1 MEPRFGQSFQGVR
14 LHADDVADTAAQSVK
29 ARAFTLGR
37 DIVFARG
44 EYAPGSEAG
53 RKLLAHEL
61 THAVQ
66 QGSSVGSA
74 SFQQAA
80 VRPSPARI
88 CPRAVP
94 ALQRSPISDEVDKV
108 FKDTASANAVLAVLA
123 RPTTQTQKTDA
134 DLQASLAKIFTSAGN
149 FAVAKQILEGELGK
163 TAGTFAGAPA
173 SLRKAPRPVEALF
186 FRGTSEKRALVIA
199 GVHGTEK
206 QGVEVAEMLRKNLA
220 ATAPFYN
227 VIMVPTLFPDQ
238 GAAGA
243 REGSVET
250 NRNFPAAGA
259 RLVQA
264 KTNKGGEPLDAD
276 GEKILAENVMLM
288 ELVERFQPERIISI
302 HGTQHEQRAGVFSD
316 PVDITDAEWRTIYE
330 VAREEVIGPFPT
342 MPRRHGAWGRDDD
355 TAGEIWWFAQQLAAA
370 YRQYKTQRDQ
380 KAALAA
386 ARAIAAK
393 TSADKELAMRPAT
406 MKARWD
412 ALKAAGKDV
421 PSTKTQKEA
430 LAAVAANPSVAGDR
444 LDLTGK
450 ENPTWPGEVKGGVSV
465 GGWAPSLGI
474 SVFTVEPP
482 VNLTSASYPSKTD
495 KDVSEATRKMELQAY
510 ADAVRTI
517 LLG

>member
-14 LHADDVADTAAQSVK
+14 LHDDDMADAAAQSVK

-66 QGSSVGSA
+66 QGSSMGSA

-80 VRPSPARI
+80 VGPSPARI
-88 CPRAVP
+88 APRAVP

-108 FKDTASANAVLAVLA
+108 FKDTASANAVLGVLA
-123 RPTTQTQKTDA
+123 RPSTQTQKTDA
-134 DLQASLAKIFTSAGN
+134 DLQASLAKIFTSAGDL
-149 FAVAKQILEGELGK
+149 AVAQQILEGELGK
-163 TAGTFAGAPA
+163 TAGTYAGAPA
-173 SLRKAPRPVEALF
+173 SLKKTPRRVEALF

-206 QGVEVAEMLRKNLA
+206 QGVEVAEMLRKDLA

-227 VIMVPTLFPDQ
+227 VIMAPTLFPDQ
-238 GAAGA
+238 GAAGR
-243 REGSVET
+243 REGTVET
-250 NRNFPAAGA
+250 NRNFPATGA
-259 RLVQA
+259 KLAQA
-264 KTNKGGEPLDAD
+264 KTSKAGEPIDAD
-276 GEKILAENVMLM
+276 GEKILAENVMLIH
-288 ELVERFQPERIISI
+288 LVERFQPERIISI

-316 PVDITDAEWRTIYE
+316 PVGITDAEWRMIH
-330 VAREEVIGPFPT
+330 AAAKEEATSVCPMMLRRRGP
-342 MPRRHGAWGRDDD
+342 WGRDED
-355 TAGEIWWFAQQLAAA
+355 TASDTWWIAQQLAAA
-370 YRQYKTQRDQ
+370 YRQYKTEMDQ
-380 KAALAA
+380 KSALAA

-393 TSADKELAMRPAT
+393 TSADKELATRPAT

-421 PSTKTQKEA
+421 PSAKTQEEA

-450 ENPTWPGEVKGGVSV
+450 ENPTWPGEVKGGVSL

-474 SVFTVEPP
+474 GVFTVEPP
-482 VNLTSASYPSKTD
+482 VNVTSASYPSKTD

-510 ADAVRTI
+510 ADAVRTV